1 MCPSTPPPPDASS
14 AVAYA
19 ASRPVLQNPSP
30 LPPPP
35 NPHPFY
41 SPPPS
46 RLSSN
51 PNPNCPQLAP
61 QPPHPHDPPHFMFP
75 LATSGRKFVSRPL
88 PLPAAGSS
96 PRPPPFVLPYFE
108 PGQGNP
114 GFLRPN
120 HLPHV
125 IFGSGP
131 GSASNASGVI
141 KGIPVSPLHHPKA
154 GPPSTSIS
162 DNSLRDRNRDDTLA
176 VVKDR
181 KVRITDNASLYALCR
196 SWLRNGFPEEFQP
209 TYLDTVKSLP
219 RPLPLAAQV
228 VDSPDKVEHKEDE
241 GEEEGSLENLSEK
254 ELLQRHIK
262 HAKKVR
268 SRLREVRLQRI
279 TRFKTRLA
287 LLLPPMVEQQFKT
300 EPAEAN

>member
-30 LPPPP
+30 VPPPP

-51 PNPNCPQLAP
+51 PNPNFPQLAP
-61 QPPHPHDPPHFMFP
+61 RHPHPHDPPHSMYP
-75 LATSGRKFVSRPL
+75 LH
-88 PLPAAGSS
+88 
-96 PRPPPFVLPYFE
+96 PP
-108 PGQGNP
+108 GNP
-114 GFLRPN
+114 GFFRPN

-131 GSASNASGVI
+131 GPAGNASGVI
-141 KGIPVSPLHHPKA
+141 KGIPVSPLHHPMA

-162 DNSLRDRNRDDTLA
+162 DNNAHNSLRDRNRDDTLA

-196 SWLRNGFPEEFQP
+196 SWLRNGFPEEFQKP

-219 RPLPLAAQV
+219 QTFAFSCTGFKHFSHP
-228 VDSPDKVEHKEDE
+228 H
-241 GEEEGSLENLSEK
+241 NLS
-254 ELLQRHIK
+254 LHYGP
-262 HAKKVR
+262 
-268 SRLREVRLQRI
+268 
-279 TRFKTRLA
+279 KTRCSGSKSARPGPLYA
-287 LLLPPMVEQQFKT
+287 CLQCNYFLNEHCFRAARTLNHPLTLVSCPTYQSASFFCNDCSFLGT
-300 EPAEAN
+300 GFCYAC